1 MYRDAYLA
9 HLKAQLAA
17 DARPLPPLSWRQ
29 RLEWRLLSALLRP
42 FGLRLVR

>member
-17 DARPLPPLSWRQ
+17 DVHVPPLSWRQ
-29 RLEWRLLSALLRP
+29 RLEWRLLSAILRP